1 MKNQDELIQ
10 PSRKGFVSNYPHFRY
25 WKKPAVEEMLGRD
38 PVNIYIHVPFCAQKC
53 AYCYYKTEQYRD
65 PAQLEEFVHALCH
78 EIRLANERF
87 HFQARP
93 VNSIYIGGGTPSLLK
108 ENLLREIIDC
118 LQENFTIDGPEFS
131 IEAEPRT
138 ITAQKIKAYKSI
150 GVTRLSLGVQSF
162 DNDIIGM
169 SGRKHSAEKALLAIE
184 MIKNASDDLVINIDL
199 LSGLAGETD
208 ETWLKTIDTAIKTNV
223 HNITV
228 YRMEAYLNTEFFNR
242 GVRKKQIEL
251 PSEEQELH
259 LMELALKKLADSP
272 YKPWSFFTFTR
283 DGEFQHHYAGNLWK
297 GEDCCAFGPSAFG
310 LLGPY
315 NYQNTLNLDTYLAS
329 LKEDKLPI
337 ARGYKLSSKD
347 IMIKDLLLGMKVH
360 KLDRSYFREKH
371 GIDFCRVIPDTVAEL
386 ITDGYIEVDENSVT
400 LAEKGILYG
409 DYAGKRLAA
418 ALKQYLGSDRLN
430 LY

>member
-1 MKNQDELIQ
+1 MTNYDELMQ
-10 PSRKGFVSNYPHFRY
+10 PSRKGFISNYPHFRY
-25 WKKPAVEEMLGRD
+25 WKKPVVEEMLAED
-38 PVNIYIHVPFCAQKC
+38 PINIYIHVPFCAQKC

-65 PAQLEEFVHALCH
+65 PAQLEEFVQALCH

-87 HFQARP
+87 NLGQRP

-108 ENLLREIIDC
+108 ENLLREIVAC
-118 LQENFTIDGPEFS
+118 LREHFTVDRPEFT

-138 ITAQKIKAYKSI
+138 ITGQKIKAYKDL

-162 DNDIIGM
+162 DDEIISL
-169 SGRKHSAEKALLAIE
+169 SGRKHSAKKALEVID
-184 MIKNASDDLVINIDL
+184 MIKNAGDLAVNIDL

-208 ETWLKTIDTAIKTNV
+208 ETWMKTMDTAIQTKV

-228 YRMEAYLNTEFFNR
+228 YRMEAYHNTEFFNR

-259 LMELALKKLADSP
+259 FMELALEKLTASP
-272 YKPWSFFTFTR
+272 YKPWSFFTFTWN
-283 DGEFQHHYAGNLWK
+283 GQFQHHYAGNLWR

-310 LLGPY
+310 MLGHY
-315 NYQNTLNLDTYLAS
+315 NYQDTLNLDTYLAS

-337 ARGYKLSSKD
+337 ARGYRLTAKD
-347 IMIKDLLLGMKVH
+347 GMIKDILMGMKLH
-360 KLDRSYFREKH
+360 SMSRKAFQEKH
-371 GIDFCRVIPDTVAEL
+371 GLDFCRVIRGTVDEL
-386 ITDGYIEVDENSVT
+386 SDGGYIRVEDESVT
-400 LAEKGILYG
+400 LENKGILYG
-409 DYAGKRLAA
+409 DYVGKRLAA
-418 ALKQYLGSDRLN
+418 ALKEYLGPDELN